1 MEVRYVSD
9 LQAQVAEAVSCLQ
22 AGGVILVPTDTVYG
36 LAVLPGRDA
45 SIDRLFQM
53 KGRPRS
59 RNLPVLISAQADAV
73 SLGAVIS
80 TAAERL
86 LASRYVPGPLTLALE
101 MDATKAVPWLHGRA
115 EVAVRVPDDE
125 RLLAIIK
132 AVGPLLATSANLH
145 AEETHESVPE
155 ILASLRAEPDLVIDD
170 GFRDIVPSTLVNCR
184 LIPPVV
190 ERVGVVP
197 SEEIE
202 AILQ

>member
-1 MEVRYVSD
+1 MSD
-9 LQAQVAEAVSCLQ
+9 LHAQVAEAGSCLQ

-80 TAAERL
+80 TAAEKL
-86 LASRYVPGPLTLALE
+86 LASSYVPGPLTLALE
-101 MDATKAVPWLHGRA
+101 MDAARTAPWLHGRA

-145 AEETHESVPE
+145 AEQTHESVPE

-170 GFRDIVPSTLVNCR
+170 GFRDVVPSTLVNCR
-184 LIPPVV
+184 LVPPVV
-190 ERVGVVP
+190 ERVGVIP
-197 SEEIE
+197 SDEIE